1 MAGYIKLYRQ
11 LLENPVVCKDTDH
24 LAVWVYLLANATH
37 TNYDI
42 VYSGQ
47 RITLKPGQ
55 LVTSRRAISENFK
68 TQLSQSKVQR
78 ILKTFEIEQQIEQRT
93 NRQSRLITILKWNEY
108 QQSEQQSEQRVN
120 NEWTT
125 SEQRVNTNKNVKKVK
140 KVKNIPE
147 ALREPLNDFIEMRK
161 KIKAPL
167 TDRALD
173 MLLKKLNQL
182 SGGSTE
188 KSIEILN
195 QSTMNG
201 WKGIFPLK
209 ENKNQNPF
217 LRILE
222 ERKYEQ

>member
-1 MAGYIKLYRQ
+1 
-11 LLENPVVCKDTDH
+11 
-24 LAVWVYLLANATH
+24 
-37 TNYDI
+37 
-42 VYSGQ
+42 
-47 RITLKPGQ
+47 
-55 LVTSRRAISENFK
+55 
-68 TQLSQSKVQR
+68 
-78 ILKTFEIEQQIEQRT
+78 
-93 NRQSRLITILKWNEY
+93 
-108 QQSEQQSEQRVN
+108 
-120 NEWTT
+120 
-125 SEQRVNTNKNVKKVK
+125 VNTNKNVKKVK

-147 ALREPLNDFIEMRK
+147 ALQEPLNDFIEMRK